1 MNGEL
6 ELVEDSS
13 WVIGIPVTCVLSV
26 GAPFVL
32 RARMVRKKKI
42 PHIIPGEPW
51 MRLLKQYTNDLRNLS
66 ISIFTSFSVVVW
78 PAEGRFLMEALL
90 AK

>member
-1 MNGEL
+1 MKTVDGEL

-26 GAPFVL
+26 GAPFTL

-42 PHIIPGEPW
+42 PHIIPGEP
-51 MRLLKQYTNDLRNLS
+51 
-66 ISIFTSFSVVVW
+66 
-78 PAEGRFLMEALL
+78 
-90 AK
+90 

>member
-13 WVIGIPVTCVLSV
+13 WVIGISVTCVLSV
-26 GAPFVL
+26 GAPFAL
-32 RARMVRKKKI
+32 RARMVRKKRI

-51 MRLLKQYTNDLRNLS
+51 MRLLKQCNNDLRHLS
-66 ISIFTSFSVVVW
+66 ISILTAPSFLITIF
-78 PAEGRFLMEALL
+78 AFLVAFLV
-90 AK
+90 AF